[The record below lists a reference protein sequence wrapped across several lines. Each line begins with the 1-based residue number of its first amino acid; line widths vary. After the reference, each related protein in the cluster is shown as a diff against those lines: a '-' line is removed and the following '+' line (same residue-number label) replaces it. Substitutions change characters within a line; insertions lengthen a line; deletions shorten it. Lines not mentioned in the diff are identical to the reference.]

1 MPAGMLGIEE
11 LSREEIESI
20 LTRAKDYQ
28 PLRDQTFRR
37 LDILKGKM
45 IVNLFYEAAFQEAI
59 ADGEVMMAVDVGGLH
74 CVEIDTAEDLQS
86 ARALSALLRDASRP

>member
-1 MPAGMLGIEE
+1 MSRKFLGSIYGILERMIT
-11 LSREEIESI
+11 RE
-20 LTRAKDYQ
+20 RN
-28 PLRDQTFRR
+28 
-37 LDILKGKM
+37 
-45 IVNLFYEAAFQEAI
+45 VNLFYEAAFQEAI